1 MWLIS
6 TLNTEV
12 GLLHLHQRLENSNLF
27 LFLKGGL
34 AGGYREWLPAGYLV
48 YSLYHVNEASP
59 YPFGVE
65 YIISMWKIN
74 VEDLIFTEFPS
85 RWYSVSLSFISLISL
100 FLLLN
105 SFNPHAPTLECVNIV
120 KAET

>member
-1 MWLIS
+1 MGGDWQEDPGSGCLQDTWSIPYI
-6 TLNTEV
+6 TLM
-12 GLLHLHQRLENSNLF
+12 
-27 LFLKGGL
+27 K
-34 AGGYREWLPAGYLV
+34 
-48 YSLYHVNEASP
+48 SLASP
-59 YPFGVE
+59 SPFGVE